1 MSSLL
6 FIKFKSINE
15 QPPPPPS
22 CRQVDRNYIV
32 EILVVILTVV
42 GKNTTCQTPP
52 TNKVDERY
60 KDWIAT
66 KGGINKGKTI
76 KYR

>member
-1 MSSLL
+1 MRSLL

-15 QPPPPPS
+15 HPPPS
-22 CRQVDRNYIV
+22 GRPVDRNYIV

-52 TNKVDERY
+52 TNKVDEWY

>member
-1 MSSLL
+1 MGSLL
-6 FIKFKSINE
+6 FIKFNSINE
-15 QPPPPPS
+15 HPPPPS
-22 CRQVDRNYIV
+22 CRQLDRNYIL
-32 EILVVILTVV
+32 EILVILTVV